1 MINTKFWE
9 DDYTSNLDPIE
20 KLLFLY
26 LITNTATNISGVY
39 ELPLKRIAVET
50 GIDREMV
57 ENIIKRFSKDEKIF
71 YEKGWVIVKN
81 FIKHQNQ
88 KSPLVKKG
96 IENEL
101 SNAPQDLLV
110 KYGIDTLSHL
120 NLIKSNLI
128 KPNLTKPNTI
138 NSNTSVK
145 KIAISTFEEFW
156 NEYPAKKNKKKAKE
170 KWLKLKPALHK
181 KIIAD
186 IKERNL
192 KDRQWLQGYIPH
204 PTTYLNGERWED
216 EIDTRIISNG
226 KEKSVTI
233 LD

>member
-1 MINTKFWE
+1 
-9 DDYTSNLDPIE
+9 
-20 KLLFLY
+20 
-26 LITNTATNISGVY
+26 
-39 ELPLKRIAVET
+39 
-50 GIDREMV
+50 
-57 ENIIKRFSKDEKIF
+57 
-71 YEKGWVIVKN
+71 
-81 FIKHQNQ
+81 
-88 KSPLVKKG
+88 
-96 IENEL
+96 
-101 SNAPQDLLV
+101 
-110 KYGIDTLSHL
+110 
-120 NLIKSNLI
+120 
-128 KPNLTKPNTI
+128 
-138 NSNTSVK
+138 VK

-204 PTTYLNGERWED
+204 PTTYLNGERRED